1 MNILFDK
8 DINLFDNQSD
18 LQIIKKMPYYKMH
31 YKTIFLNF
39 ISELNFDAHNID
51 SIHIM
56 HNITSYGTTKHSI
69 KDGQI
74 SFIIE
79 LSDDIIPYVS
89 NAQKSTDTFK
99 AKSIVQHEIYHCIEI
114 MQLYNSNTLGTE
126 NPLNENFKI
135 NTTYKFLYSEA
146 VNIWSEFFACYNNCK
161 INEWHECPNVNDD
174 LEQLN
179 KWILATQCHLNSHND
194 VRLCEDMLKFLHTFW
209 SHMVSLIAVH
219 LHNNEDILIDDYKNS
234 KYKYIPPY
242 FEYIYQY
249 FKINIEYYPTWLSED
264 NYINLGKS
272 LLKVL
277 EINQIT
283 YSTNDLSDNFIFIS
297 TK

>member
-1 MNILFDK
+1 MNIQFDK
-8 DINLFDNQSD
+8 DINLFENKND
-18 LQIIKKMPYYKMH
+18 LDIIKKLPSYKKYYKP
-31 YKTIFLNF
+31 IF
-39 ISELNFDAHNID
+39 IQYIQELNFDIQYIELIRIIHNK
-51 SIHIM
+51 S
-56 HNITSYGTTKHSI
+56 SYGTTKHNI

-74 SFIIE
+74 IFIIE

-89 NAQKSTDTFK
+89 NVQNSTDTFK
-99 AKSIVQHEIYHCIEI
+99 SKSIVQHEICHCIEI
-114 MQLYNSNTLGTE
+114 KQLYDSNCLGNE

-135 NTTYKFLYSEA
+135 NTTYNFLYEQA
-146 VNIWSEFFACYNNCK
+146 VNIWSEFFACYNNRK
-161 INEWHECPNVNDD
+161 INEWHECPNVEED
-174 LEQLN
+174 LDQLN
-179 KWILATQCHLNSHND
+179 KWILATQYHLNNHND

-209 SHMVSLIAVH
+209 CHMVSLVAVH
-219 LHNNEDILIDDYKNS
+219 LHNSEDILIDDYKNS
-234 KYKYIPPY
+234 KYNYIPPY

-277 EINQIT
+277 DINQIT

>member
-8 DINLFDNQSD
+8 NINLFENKSD
-18 LQIIKKMPYYKMH
+18 LDIIKKLPSYKKYYKP
-31 YKTIFLNF
+31 IF
-39 ISELNFDAHNID
+39 IQYIQELNFDIQYIESIRIIHNK
-51 SIHIM
+51 S
-56 HNITSYGTTKHSI
+56 SYGTTKHTI
-69 KDGQI
+69 KDDQI

-89 NAQKSTDTFK
+89 NVQNSTETFK
-99 AKSIVQHEIYHCIEI
+99 AKSIVQHEICHCIEI
-114 MQLYNSNTLGTE
+114 KQLYDSNTLVTE

-135 NTTYKFLYSEA
+135 NTTYNFLYSEA
-146 VNIWSEFFACYNNCK
+146 VNIWSEFFACYNNRK
-161 INEWHECPNVNDD
+161 INEWHECPNIDDD

-179 KWILATQCHLNSHND
+179 KWILATQYHLSSHND

-209 SHMVSLIAVH
+209 YHMVSLIAIH

-234 KYKYIPPY
+234 KDKYIPPY

-264 NYINLGKS
+264 NYINLGKA